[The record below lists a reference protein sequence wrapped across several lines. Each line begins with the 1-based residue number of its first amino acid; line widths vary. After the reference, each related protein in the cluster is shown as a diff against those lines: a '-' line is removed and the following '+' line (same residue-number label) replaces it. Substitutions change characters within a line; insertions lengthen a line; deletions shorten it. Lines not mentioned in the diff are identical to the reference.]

1 MTRIP
6 VTNEIA
12 IALLDSEIS
21 EYEKSL
27 LEANPKNFLFTLLK
41 MDFADA
47 TEVKVLKNNAKMIHL
62 SLPYYGAEDLVAR
75 AVSDDDL
82 EHTIGGVATNIV
94 QDTIMTERGAE
105 GFVIANR
112 QFSDDDI
119 NDNQNLK

>member
-1 MTRIP
+1 MKRII

-41 MDFADA
+41 MDFDDA
-47 TEVKVLKNNAKMIHL
+47 TEVKVLKNNDRMIHL
-62 SLPYYGAEDLVAR
+62 SLPYYGAEDFKLHAIGD
-75 AVSDDDL
+75 AEL
-82 EHTIGGVATNIV
+82 EQTIGGVATNIM
-94 QDTIMTERGAE
+94 QDTEMTERGAE
-105 GFVIANR
+105 GFVIATR
-112 QFSDDDI
+112 QFSDDDV